1 MNSKEVLNKIISML
15 SSDKKAVEMTYAKLA
30 DGTIVESATFDVGE
44 ELFVVSEDGSKSPA
58 PNGEH
63 ELALKDSEG
72 NDVIIKVMT
81 EDGKIVERENVELQS
96 EEEEVIKEEAIEE
109 MVAGLIDTLTPDEV
123 SSEVAEDIAEKLLD
137 ALEDKIEI
145 LKKRKSTKMESEE
158 VEPLTE
164 DTDKSS
170 EEVDMKSMVEKLQYR
185 IEELEKKMQD
195 MMEVKEEEITEG
207 GEAEIKKVEEISE
220 MSLPKLDGAPI
231 DENSKPTLN
240 KFGKK
245 VANSQSTFL
254 SKLYK

>member
-15 SSDKKAVEMTYAKLA
+15 SSDKKSVEMTYAKLA

-44 ELFVVSEDGSKSPA
+44 ELFVVSEDGTKSPA

-72 NDVIIKVMT
+72 NDVIMKVMT
-81 EDGKIVERENVELQS
+81 EDGKITERENVELPAK
-96 EEEEVIKEEAIEE
+96 EEEEVESE
-109 MVAGLIDTLTPDEV
+109 M
-123 SSEVAEDIAEKLLD
+123 
-137 ALEDKIEI
+137 
-145 LKKRKSTKMESEE
+145 KKDVKMEDETA
-158 VEPLTE
+158 EPMTE
-164 DTDKSS
+164 DTDKPMDEMPT

-185 IEELEKKMQD
+185 IEELEKKMTE

-207 GEAEIKKVEEISE
+207 EEAEVKKVEEISE